1 MVQIIL
7 KGKGYIIASICNE
20 EDEGDMV
27 EFAAIQSDIEV
38 FANGKDITKEKGKYV
53 IDNNY
58 IKDNYLVERWEDADY
73 FRLMEKTFR
82 FEFRYNIDIPE
93 EEFDPKKLQLI
104 KTTYELS
111 FLPYGIMQDIL
122 YDGDHGNVDD
132 DDDYNMSNFEY
143 GFTSFDIYKEDLSVR
158 K

>member
-20 EDEGDMV
+20 EDEGDII
-27 EFAAIQSDIEV
+27 EFAALQSDIKV

-73 FRLMEKTFR
+73 FRVLDKMFR

-93 EEFDPKKLQLI
+93 EEFDPKKLEII
-104 KTTYELS
+104 K
-111 FLPYGIMQDIL
+111 DIFNTINMTKML
-122 YDGDHGNVDD
+122 YDCLL
-132 DDDYNMSNFEY
+132 
-143 GFTSFDIYKEDLSVR
+143 YK
-158 K
+158 